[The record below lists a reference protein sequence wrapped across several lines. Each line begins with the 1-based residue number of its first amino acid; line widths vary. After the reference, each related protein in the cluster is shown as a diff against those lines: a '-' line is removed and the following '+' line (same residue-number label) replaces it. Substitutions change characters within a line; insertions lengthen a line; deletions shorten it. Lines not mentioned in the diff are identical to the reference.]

1 MVALTQW
8 NIGIQRYAAA
18 ILSGMNLVDG
28 LKKQIK
34 VGDIVKKT
42 GGHKDVGSIG
52 VVLDIIN
59 NTDTNV
65 IIISVLTDS
74 VVVPWYE
81 KYIEVLDES

>member
-1 MVALTQW
+1 
-8 NIGIQRYAAA
+8 
-18 ILSGMNLVDG
+18 MNLVDG

-59 NTDTNV
+59 TTDTNV